1 MKYAVQFLIA
11 LMLLAFST
19 FIAWYEG
26 SAIRDVPW
34 EWKHTA
40 FFSNVL
46 NGQVTNNSDI
56 SQLDYFIYAAKFH
69 PVYPILILFSLSYIV
84 TLSGYLLLKNYI
96 KRLTVFLSVISMIYV
111 LLGLTIYSSP
121 TVGGKYLTFVF
132 LFIGLVNLSLAI
144 LFFLRVRKGIKKK
157 GNFIFFT

>member
-1 MKYAVQFLIA
+1 MKYAVQYLIA

-46 NGQVTNNSDI
+46 NGQITNNSDI

-84 TLSGYLLLKNYI
+84 TLSGYLLFKNYI
-96 KRLTVFLSVISMIYV
+96 KRLTVFLSAISIIYV

-121 TVGGKYLTFVF
+121 TVGAKYFTFVF
-132 LFIGLVNLSLAI
+132 LFNGLVNLSLAT
-144 LFFLRVRKGIKKK
+144 LFFLRMRKGTKKK
-157 GNFIFFT
+157 GSFIFFN

>member
-1 MKYAVQFLIA
+1 MA

-121 TVGGKYLTFVF
+121 IVGGKYLTFVF

>member
-1 MKYAVQFLIA
+1 MKYAVQYLIA
-11 LMLLAFST
+11 SMLLAFST

-40 FFSNVL
+40 LFSKVF
-46 NGQVTNNSDI
+46 NGQITNNSDI

-69 PVYPILILFSLSYIV
+69 PVYPILILFSLSYIA
-84 TLSGYLLLKNYI
+84 TLSGYLLLKNNI
-96 KRLTVFLSVISMIYV
+96 KRLTVFLSTISIIHI

-121 TVGGKYLTFVF
+121 TVGGKYFTFAF
-132 LFIGLVNLSLAI
+132 LFNGLINLSLAI
-144 LFFLRVRKGIKKK
+144 LSFLRTRKGTKKK
-157 GNFIFFT
+157 GNFLFFT